1 MSSWQC
7 LGEDMAK
14 TDLDRPIAWGLHRD
28 LSSLCRS
35 QKSLQSGPKDAQS
48 DVLTVKLELIA
59 FG

>member
-1 MSSWQC
+1 
-7 LGEDMAK
+7 MAK